1 MPFHLFAPPSMHVM
15 PILLTAGLAFAT
27 GVILSRRG
35 VSHAIAGL
43 RNKVAPRLAFWRRS
57 SPDLGGRVRPHGS
70 SAFEDYRRATLFRLE
85 DEAREFRS
93 FLDRLR
99 QAADAADFEAFLKAR
114 RQGSHKDIATN

>member
-1 MPFHLFAPPSMHVM
+1 MPFHFLAVLLLL
-15 PILLTAGLAFAT
+15 PILLAARLAF
-27 GVILSRRG
+27 GVLALLFW
-35 VSHAIAGL
+35 AIAGL
-43 RNKVAPRLAFWRRS
+43 CNKLAFWRRS
-57 SPDLGGRVRPHGS
+57 RLDLDDRASHPFRS
-70 SAFEDYRRATLFRLE
+70 SAFEDYRRATLLRLE